1 MVFRLRVRARVRFR
15 VSSNAVF
22 ASSARSA
29 SRAHRLDTVGLGLT
43 GPIRDCPPALDDD
56 PGAPCAP
63 LGDLYVSD
71 IEDPSSLRPPPVGAT
86 SAARERCRKEVSGT
100 FHWLSAPSAS
110 PGAVRTYGPTL
121 RAFAPKVS
129 TKLRIR
135 KYRAC
140 AYCRQ
145 NPKACSTPSS
155 RPRYCWA
162 PSVRHQARGSLP

>member
-43 GPIRDCPPALDDD
+43 GPSRDCPPALDDD

-110 PGAVRTYGPTL
+110 PGAVRTHGPTL

-129 TKLRIR
+129 TKLSLCVLP
-135 KYRAC
+135 AESEGVFD
-140 AYCRQ
+140 AFFAAALLLG
-145 NPKACSTPSS
+145 PKFPSS
-155 RPRYCWA
+155 GA
-162 PSVRHQARGSLP
+162 GQATVS